1 VRRLFAAEA
10 GAPRPDLALLCLLIG
25 AEADPSLGR
34 EDIDRARLQARGAR
48 ALLS

>member
-1 VRRLFAAEA
+1 MAAAVRRRGRCPAA
-10 GAPRPDLALLCLLIG
+10 DLALLCLLIG
-25 AEADPSLGR
+25 AEADPSFGR